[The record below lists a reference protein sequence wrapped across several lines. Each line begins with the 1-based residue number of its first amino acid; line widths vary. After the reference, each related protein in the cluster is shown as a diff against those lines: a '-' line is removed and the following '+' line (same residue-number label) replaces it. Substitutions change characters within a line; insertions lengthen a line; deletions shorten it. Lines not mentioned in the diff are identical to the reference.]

1 MLDACGRT
9 IDYVRISIT
18 DRCNLRCIYCMPQEG
33 VTCLGHGDILTF
45 EEIERVVRALQHLG
59 VRYVRVTGGEPMA
72 RLGCLDLV
80 DRIHHIPGIEEI
92 AMTTNGILLDG
103 QVSRAKQA
111 GLNALN
117 ALEKELTAA
126 QQRLTVLRQQS
137 GEDIEV
143 PMEEQ
148 Q

>member
-1 MLDACGRT
+1 MAAKKK
-9 IDYVRISIT
+9 
-18 DRCNLRCIYCMPQEG
+18 
-33 VTCLGHGDILTF
+33 LTF
-45 EEIERVVRALQHLG
+45 EERLQQVEALIAKMES
-59 VRYVRVTGGEPMA
+59 GEMP
-72 RLGCLDLV
+72 L
-80 DRIHHIPGIEEI
+80 EE
-92 AMTTNGILLDG
+92 AM
-103 QVSRAKQA
+103 QQYEA

-117 ALEKELTAA
+117 ALEKELTAG

>member
-1 MLDACGRT
+1 MAAKKK
-9 IDYVRISIT
+9 
-18 DRCNLRCIYCMPQEG
+18 
-33 VTCLGHGDILTF
+33 LTF
-45 EEIERVVRALQHLG
+45 EERLQQVEALIAKMES
-59 VRYVRVTGGEPMA
+59 GEMP
-72 RLGCLDLV
+72 L
-80 DRIHHIPGIEEI
+80 EE
-92 AMTTNGILLDG
+92 AM
-103 QVSRAKQA
+103 QQYEA

-126 QQRLTVLRQQS
+126 QQRLTVLRHQS

>member
-1 MLDACGRT
+1 MAAKKK
-9 IDYVRISIT
+9 
-18 DRCNLRCIYCMPQEG
+18 
-33 VTCLGHGDILTF
+33 LTF
-45 EEIERVVRALQHLG
+45 EERLQQVEALIAKMES
-59 VRYVRVTGGEPMA
+59 GEMP
-72 RLGCLDLV
+72 L
-80 DRIHHIPGIEEI
+80 EE
-92 AMTTNGILLDG
+92 AM
-103 QVSRAKQA
+103 QQYEA

-143 PMEEQ
+143 PMDEQ

>member
-1 MLDACGRT
+1 MAAKKK
-9 IDYVRISIT
+9 
-18 DRCNLRCIYCMPQEG
+18 
-33 VTCLGHGDILTF
+33 LTF
-45 EEIERVVRALQHLG
+45 EERLQQVEALIAKMES
-59 VRYVRVTGGEPMA
+59 GEMP
-72 RLGCLDLV
+72 L
-80 DRIHHIPGIEEI
+80 EE
-92 AMTTNGILLDG
+92 AM
-103 QVSRAKQA
+103 QQYEA

-126 QQRLTVLRQQS
+126 QQLLTVLRQQS

>member
-1 MLDACGRT
+1 MAAKKK
-9 IDYVRISIT
+9 
-18 DRCNLRCIYCMPQEG
+18 
-33 VTCLGHGDILTF
+33 LTF
-45 EEIERVVRALQHLG
+45 EERLQQVEALIAKMES
-59 VRYVRVTGGEPMA
+59 GEMP
-72 RLGCLDLV
+72 L
-80 DRIHHIPGIEEI
+80 EE
-92 AMTTNGILLDG
+92 AM
-103 QVSRAKQA
+103 QQYEA

-126 QQRLTVLRQQS
+126 QQHLTVLRQQS

>member
-1 MLDACGRT
+1 MAKCGSCSPIRR
-9 IDYVRISIT
+9 V
-18 DRCNLRCIYCMPQEG
+18 
-33 VTCLGHGDILTF
+33 LTF
-45 EEIERVVRALQHLG
+45 EERLQQVEALIAKMES
-59 VRYVRVTGGEPMA
+59 GEMP
-72 RLGCLDLV
+72 L
-80 DRIHHIPGIEEI
+80 EE
-92 AMTTNGILLDG
+92 AM
-103 QVSRAKQA
+103 QQYEA

-137 GEDIEV
+137 GEDVEL

>member
-1 MLDACGRT
+1 MAAKKK
-9 IDYVRISIT
+9 
-18 DRCNLRCIYCMPQEG
+18 
-33 VTCLGHGDILTF
+33 LTF
-45 EEIERVVRALQHLG
+45 EERLQQVEALIAKMES
-59 VRYVRVTGGEPMA
+59 GEMP
-72 RLGCLDLV
+72 L
-80 DRIHHIPGIEEI
+80 EE
-92 AMTTNGILLDG
+92 AM
-103 QVSRAKQA
+103 QQYEA

-117 ALEKELTAA
+117 VLEKELTAA

>member
-1 MLDACGRT
+1 MAAKKK
-9 IDYVRISIT
+9 
-18 DRCNLRCIYCMPQEG
+18 
-33 VTCLGHGDILTF
+33 LTF
-45 EEIERVVRALQHLG
+45 EERLQQVEALIAKMES
-59 VRYVRVTGGEPMA
+59 GEMP
-72 RLGCLDLV
+72 L
-80 DRIHHIPGIEEI
+80 EE
-92 AMTTNGILLDG
+92 AM
-103 QVSRAKQA
+103 QQYEA

-126 QQRLTVLRQQS
+126 QQRLTVLRQKS

>member
-1 MLDACGRT
+1 MAAKKK
-9 IDYVRISIT
+9 
-18 DRCNLRCIYCMPQEG
+18 
-33 VTCLGHGDILTF
+33 LTF
-45 EEIERVVRALQHLG
+45 EERLQQVEALIAKMES
-59 VRYVRVTGGEPMA
+59 GEMP
-72 RLGCLDLV
+72 L
-80 DRIHHIPGIEEI
+80 EE
-92 AMTTNGILLDG
+92 AM
-103 QVSRAKQA
+103 QQYEA

-143 PMEEQ
+143 PIEEQ

>member
-1 MLDACGRT
+1 MAAKKK
-9 IDYVRISIT
+9 
-18 DRCNLRCIYCMPQEG
+18 
-33 VTCLGHGDILTF
+33 LTF
-45 EEIERVVRALQHLG
+45 EERLQQVGALIAKMES
-59 VRYVRVTGGEPMA
+59 GEMP
-72 RLGCLDLV
+72 L
-80 DRIHHIPGIEEI
+80 EE
-92 AMTTNGILLDG
+92 AM
-103 QVSRAKQA
+103 QQYEA

>member
-1 MLDACGRT
+1 MAAKKKLTCEERLQQVEALIAKMESGE
-9 IDYVRISIT
+9 
-18 DRCNLRCIYCMPQEG
+18 MP
-33 VTCLGHGDILTF
+33 L
-45 EEIERVVRALQHLG
+45 EE
-59 VRYVRVTGGEPMA
+59 
-72 RLGCLDLV
+72 
-80 DRIHHIPGIEEI
+80 
-92 AMTTNGILLDG
+92 AM
-103 QVSRAKQA
+103 QQYEA

>member
-1 MLDACGRT
+1 MAAKKK
-9 IDYVRISIT
+9 
-18 DRCNLRCIYCMPQEG
+18 
-33 VTCLGHGDILTF
+33 LTF
-45 EEIERVVRALQHLG
+45 EERLQQVEALIAKMES
-59 VRYVRVTGGEPMA
+59 GE
-72 RLGCLDLV
+72 
-80 DRIHHIPGIEEI
+80 IPLEE
-92 AMTTNGILLDG
+92 AM
-103 QVSRAKQA
+103 QQYEA

-137 GEDIEV
+137 GENIEV

>member
-1 MLDACGRT
+1 MAAKKK
-9 IDYVRISIT
+9 
-18 DRCNLRCIYCMPQEG
+18 
-33 VTCLGHGDILTF
+33 LTF
-45 EEIERVVRALQHLG
+45 EERLQQVEALIAKMES
-59 VRYVRVTGGEPMA
+59 GEMP
-72 RLGCLDLV
+72 L
-80 DRIHHIPGIEEI
+80 EE
-92 AMTTNGILLDG
+92 AM
-103 QVSRAKQA
+103 QQYEA

-126 QQRLTVLRQQS
+126 QQRLTVMRQQS

>member
-1 MLDACGRT
+1 MAAKKK
-9 IDYVRISIT
+9 
-18 DRCNLRCIYCMPQEG
+18 
-33 VTCLGHGDILTF
+33 LTF
-45 EEIERVVRALQHLG
+45 EERLQQVEALIAKMES
-59 VRYVRVTGGEPMA
+59 GEMP
-72 RLGCLDLV
+72 L
-80 DRIHHIPGIEEI
+80 EE
-92 AMTTNGILLDG
+92 AM
-103 QVSRAKQA
+103 QQYEA
-111 GLNALN
+111 GLNTLN

>member
-1 MLDACGRT
+1 MAAKKK
-9 IDYVRISIT
+9 
-18 DRCNLRCIYCMPQEG
+18 
-33 VTCLGHGDILTF
+33 LTF
-45 EEIERVVRALQHLG
+45 EERLQQVETLIAKMES
-59 VRYVRVTGGEPMA
+59 GEMP
-72 RLGCLDLV
+72 L
-80 DRIHHIPGIEEI
+80 EE
-92 AMTTNGILLDG
+92 AM
-103 QVSRAKQA
+103 QQYEA

-143 PMEEQ
+143 PMEKQ

>member
-1 MLDACGRT
+1 MAAKKK
-9 IDYVRISIT
+9 
-18 DRCNLRCIYCMPQEG
+18 
-33 VTCLGHGDILTF
+33 LTF
-45 EEIERVVRALQHLG
+45 EEWLQQVEALIAKMESGEMPLEEALQQ
-59 VRYVRVTGGEPMA
+59 YE
-72 RLGCLDLV
+72 
-80 DRIHHIPGIEEI
+80 
-92 AMTTNGILLDG
+92 
-103 QVSRAKQA
+103 A

-137 GEDIEV
+137 GEDVEL

>member
-1 MLDACGRT
+1 MAAKKK
-9 IDYVRISIT
+9 
-18 DRCNLRCIYCMPQEG
+18 
-33 VTCLGHGDILTF
+33 LTF
-45 EEIERVVRALQHLG
+45 EERLQQVEALIAKMESDEMPL
-59 VRYVRVTGGEPMA
+59 
-72 RLGCLDLV
+72 
-80 DRIHHIPGIEEI
+80 EE
-92 AMTTNGILLDG
+92 AM
-103 QVSRAKQA
+103 QQYEA

>member
-1 MLDACGRT
+1 MAAKKK
-9 IDYVRISIT
+9 
-18 DRCNLRCIYCMPQEG
+18 
-33 VTCLGHGDILTF
+33 LTF
-45 EEIERVVRALQHLG
+45 EERLQQVEALISKMES
-59 VRYVRVTGGEPMA
+59 GEMP
-72 RLGCLDLV
+72 L
-80 DRIHHIPGIEEI
+80 EE
-92 AMTTNGILLDG
+92 AM
-103 QVSRAKQA
+103 QQYEA

-126 QQRLTVLRQQS
+126 QQRLTVLRKQS